1 MVSGPLCPS
10 LKGLAASQHPHT
22 RVHASAPEP
31 VEEQAT
37 LQNSRWGVRV
47 NETGTCFSPEI
58 KGQGSRCQSQN
69 LRSKMVVLGKPDG
82 PMWSV

>member
-22 RVHASAPEP
+22 RVHASAPEL
-31 VEEQAT
+31 VEEQTT
-37 LQNSRWGVRV
+37 LQDSRWGVRV

-82 PMWSV
+82 SMWSV

>member
-10 LKGLAASQHPHT
+10 LKGPAASQHPHT
-22 RVHASAPEP
+22 TVHVSASEP
-31 VEEQAT
+31 VEEQTT
-37 LQNSRWGVRV
+37 LQDSRWGVRV
-47 NETGTCFSPEI
+47 NETGTCFSLEI
-58 KGQGSRCQSQN
+58 KGEGSRYQSQS